1 MRLPAFE
8 YHAPTSLD
16 EVFALLAEH
25 GASAKLMAGG
35 TDLLPG
41 LKIGKRSAGH
51 VIALKGVREL
61 AGLSFDER
69 EGLTIGARTRLFEVG
84 ESEAVAERYPAL
96 NEAIRTLAT
105 VQVRNKAT
113 VAGNLC
119 NASPCADTATPLC
132 AYGATAVLRGP
143 DGVRE
148 VPLEEFF
155 VGPSRTAIGERE
167 VMERLVVPPPPAD
180 LRSHFIKFSSR
191 SRVDIAAVNLTLA
204 LRLEKGVIASASLFL
219 GTVAPTPMRAVEA
232 EKCLVGERVT
242 PELFE
247 RAAAKARE
255 ECKPITDFRATAEYK
270 RRIVY
275 VMTRRAIQAL
285 TTEEASA

>member
-8 YHAPTSLD
+8 YHAPTSLA

-41 LKIGKRSAGH
+41 LKIGKRTAGH

-69 EGLTIGARTRLFEVG
+69 EGLTLGAHTRLFEVG
-84 ESEAVAERYPAL
+84 ESEVVAERYPAL
-96 NEAIRTLAT
+96 HEAIRTLAT

-132 AYGATAVLRGP
+132 AYGATAVLHGP
-143 DGVRE
+143 GGVRKL
-148 VPLEEFF
+148 PLESFF
-155 VGPSRTAIGERE
+155 VGPGKTQLGEQE
-167 VMERLVVPPPPAD
+167 VLERFVVPPPPAD
-180 LRSHFIKFSSR
+180 LRSRFIKFSSR

-204 LRLEKGVIASASLFL
+204 LRLVGDVIARADLFL
-219 GTVAPTPMRAVEA
+219 GTVAPTPMRAARA
-232 EKCLVGERVT
+232 ERCLDGARVT
-242 PELFE
+242 PELLE
-247 RAAAKARE
+247 RAAAAARD
-255 ECKPITDFRATAEYK
+255 ECKPITDFRASAEYK

-275 VMTRRAIQAL
+275 VMTRRALEAL
-285 TTEEASA
+285 CTEEASA